1 MELLLHT
8 CSPCSTCFS
17 PPFHLLSPAVRTAW
31 CSPADLTRSQLF
43 PIRSNLILSME
54 ALSNPGLSTLVA
66 CLKELCLKCRSLAL
80 TVTMISE
87 FKDGT
92 WAVMIWIC
100 QSGLRPWSSPSSK
113 AQFHSEPAFQFCIL
127 ISLCLPV
134 WVTGSGLVPL
144 CINNLGS
151 KGFPP
156 VLLEWGPAFFFLSTH
171 LPLSRTRGKFLNPIL
186 NQKIM
191 SSFSDAGPG
200 LVCWHSP
207 SCLLWDF
214 LPPSP
219 LDLTESCSLVRP
231 SWVTCPYVIWTSCYV
246 WTSYVWTRWNSFSQL
261 WVFTSLSWYT
271 FKRLSFAL
279 RLCSSSL

>member
-8 CSPCSTCFS
+8 CSLSSTCLSS
-17 PPFHLLSPAVRTAW
+17 PFRLLSPTVRTAW

-43 PIRSNLILSME
+43 PISSNLILSME
-54 ALSNPGLSTLVA
+54 ALSNPGLSTLA
-66 CLKELCLKCRSLAL
+66 AYLKEISLKCGSLAL
-80 TVTMISE
+80 TVTVISE

-92 WAVMIWIC
+92 WAVMIRIC
-100 QSGLRPWSSPSSK
+100 QSGLRPWSSSK
-113 AQFHSEPAFQFCIL
+113 AQFHSEPAFQFCTL
-127 ISLCLPV
+127 ISLCLPA

-144 CINNLGS
+144 CLLNKLGN

-156 VLLEWGPAFFFLSTH
+156 VLLEWGPALFFLSTH
-171 LPLSRTRGKFLNPIL
+171 LPLSRTTGKFLNLIL
-186 NQKIM
+186 NQKIIKKKKKKKIM

-207 SCLLWDF
+207 SCLLWDS

-219 LDLTESCSLVRP
+219 LGLTESCSLVRP

-246 WTSYVWTRWNSFSQL
+246 WL
-261 WVFTSLSWYT
+261 DGILSLSCG
-271 FKRLSFAL
+271 FSHH
-279 RLCSSSL
+279 